1 MNEIII
7 IIGYLVLALLALS
20 CVASIFMM
28 VLIIVYRKD
37 MPPYPYK
44 KDKI

>member
-1 MNEIII
+1 M
-7 IIGYLVLALLALS
+7 LALIALS
-20 CVASIFMM
+20 VVASIFMI
-28 VLIIVYRKD
+28 VLIIIYRED

>member
-7 IIGYLVLALLALS
+7 IIGYLILALIAFS
-20 CVASIFMM
+20 VVASIFMI

>member
-7 IIGYLVLALLALS
+7 IIGYLILALISLS
-20 CVASIFMM
+20 VVASIFMM
-28 VLIIVYRKD
+28 VLIIIYRKD

>member
-7 IIGYLVLALLALS
+7 IIGYLILALIALS
-20 CVASIFMM
+20 VVASIFMM

-37 MPPYPYK
+37 MPPYPYE